1 MRAQTLFY
9 PIRSVCVIFVAFF
22 WYRLIGG
29 FFFFIIWCRQ
39 KHALNENLGQIG
51 INFFFQNS
59 FPSWKPKTTSN
70 EDNFDFSDFFFQTFH
85 QIQQIFIYVLQSRE
99 KRLGSGGFRD
109 QGRVT
114 QNMNLFFRL
123 IENIRMQSVVVD
135 ATDTKF
141 CWFFFLENRPPS
153 LNFSVVK
160 SFCNTYFKLSVS
172 INHLV

>member
-29 FFFFIIWCRQ
+29 FFFFIIWCRR

-51 INFFFQNS
+51 INFFFKTV
-59 FPSWKPKTTSN
+59 FPPESQIPRQMKTILFFQT
-70 EDNFDFSDFFFQTFH
+70 FFFQTFH

-99 KRLGSGGFRD
+99 KRLGSGSFRD

-135 ATDTKF
+135 ATDTVRNVAGL
-141 CWFFFLENRPPS
+141 FFR
-153 LNFSVVK
+153 K
-160 SFCNTYFKLSVS
+160 SSAKFKLLCSQKF
-172 INHLV
+172 L